1 MYNDFK
7 GNFKDFAMVVP
18 VPVVLLKKDMKVV
31 EPSIFNTLNEYSKPR
46 LVEYYDQNPC
56 NNRSYNYEGSAPG
69 AAMSEVVVSGYGIK
83 RKNELGVRIEAKYL
97 V

>member
-18 VPVVLLKKDMKVV
+18 VPVVLKKKDIKVV
-31 EPSIFNTLNEYSKPR
+31 NQQIFNILNEYSKPR

-56 NNRSYNYEGSAPG
+56 NQYSYDRAEKSASS
-69 AAMSEVVVSGYGIK
+69 MSEVVVAGYGTQ
-83 RKNELGVRIEAKYL
+83 RKKDLGVRI
-97 V
+97 